1 MAPKH
6 KHRRFFRDETEK
18 TIDPDYEELNKITSK
33 KIFGF
38 LDEAYGVLE
47 KDVEELVFLKKG
59 KDVWI
64 TNKSAKNFISF
75 EKVLTINSLG
85 MRAIRNAFD
94 KPKITTNFAI
104 FLNDKLKKNIYDLN
118 DKELELFTHGF
129 DLDLN
134 NKDLKQYVVMRY
146 NKQIFGVA
154 VVSDNKIKN
163 QVPKG
168 RKLKNQI

>member
-1 MAPKH
+1 MAAKH

-18 TIDPDYEELNKITSK
+18 TIDPEFEEINKVNQK

-38 LDEAYGVLE
+38 LDEAYGILE
-47 KDVEELVFLKKG
+47 KDIEDLVFLKKG
-59 KDVWI
+59 KDVWV

-75 EKVLTINSLG
+75 EKQLTINSLG

-104 FLNDKLKKNIYDLN
+104 FLNDRIKKNIYDLS
-118 DKELELFTHGF
+118 DEELELFTHGY
-129 DLDLN
+129 DLELN
-134 NKDLKQYVVMRY
+134 DKNLKQYIVMRY

-154 VVSDNKIKN
+154 VISDNKIKN